1 MQKEK
6 EEPKKKNTNNQM
18 ARVIRGFAPEPLKAH
33 YEEKTSRAECEAA
46 CRKDRLSAGQVGR
59 LGVTF
64 KARRSNRAEYKIA
77 YTE

>member
-1 MQKEK
+1 MTC
-6 EEPKKKNTNNQM
+6 PPLPTPLPLG
-18 ARVIRGFAPEPLKAH
+18 ARESFLVLKACH

-64 KARRSNRAEYKIA
+64 KARRSDRAKYKIA